1 MTSPPLARPV
11 QPSLFRPPITRLP
24 TPGATAPGGDA
35 VRHLVVRSRSRGRHK
50 SALPV
55 PLTCAFWLSAAG
67 AGAVGGWA
75 TAVLTQRAA
84 CSGLVCTIVTL
95 GDRPRL
101 LVVLAA
107 ICVVALLGLAPL
119 TRGLTEA
126 GGPELALMVT
136 AAASGVVS
144 VLGVVAVVALTVLL
158 ALAGAVALVLLLDRD

>member
-1 MTSPPLARPV
+1 MRRLHADG
-11 QPSLFRPPITRLP
+11 RLP
-24 TPGATAPGGDA
+24 VPGATAPEGDA
-35 VRHLVVRSRSRGRHK
+35 VRDLVARSRSWGRHK
-50 SALPV
+50 IALPV
-55 PLTCAFWLSAAG
+55 PLTCAFWLSAAE

-75 TAVLTQRAA
+75 AAAVLTHRAA

-101 LVVLAA
+101 IVVLAA
-107 ICVVALLGLAPL
+107 ICVVSLLVLAPL

-126 GGPELALMVT
+126 GGPELALMVA

-144 VLGVVAVVALTVLL
+144 VVGVVAVVALTVLL